1 MKPYT
6 FETLSRQTA
15 LHIMLKYNVHE
26 YIINTDQ
33 PENNTSSSIINWLTK
48 LEDDKMWCMLGLY
61 WFLIVRNVYY
71 LFIKSLT

>member
-48 LEDDKMWCMLGLY
+48 LEDDKM
-61 WFLIVRNVYY
+61 
-71 LFIKSLT
+71 